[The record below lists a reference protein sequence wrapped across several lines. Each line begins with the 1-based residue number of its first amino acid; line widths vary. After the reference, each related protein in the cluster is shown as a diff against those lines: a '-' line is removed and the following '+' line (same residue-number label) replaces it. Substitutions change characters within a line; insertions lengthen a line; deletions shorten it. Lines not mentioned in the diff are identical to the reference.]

1 MKDGGK
7 NMKKILVNILCGI
20 SLIGLAACS
29 ATNVPA
35 LKEESLTLEY
45 GQDPYTDIQLKS
57 LLENYDSIKSEY
69 QFSLSLLSN
78 EDEKIDADSITEEQP
93 LAVGKYKLEI
103 DYADDKEPL
112 QLSVEVKDTVA
123 PEFKDFKDNVS
134 IDYGYSKDLAD
145 LFSATDLADVTISVD
160 GEINT
165 KKAGD
170 YKVKVIAEDANGN
183 KTEKDCTITVKSKP
197 KEESTTT
204 SNSNSS
210 SSGSTNSSS
219 TSSGNVSSNTNKKP
233 SSSNGNQSSSSS
245 SNSGSSSGSGSN
257 KPACTVPSNQYD
269 NSGMMFTTKEEAHAW
284 AKSYIKDNEENGPD
298 NIVSYSV
305 GPVVDTCDNIVGY
318 TVGFNYEGQAPDWDF

>member
-145 LFSATDLADVTISVD
+145 LFSATDLADVTISID
-160 GEINT
+160 GDVNT

-170 YKVKVIAEDANGN
+170 YEIKVIAEDANGN
-183 KTEKDCTITVKSKP
+183 KTEKDCTITVKPKP
-197 KEESTTT
+197 KEESDT
-204 SNSNSS
+204 SS
-210 SSGSTNSSS
+210 SSSSSVATNSSS
-219 TSSGNVSSNTNKKP
+219 TSSGSASSSANKKP
-233 SSSNGNQSSSSS
+233 STSNGNQSSSSS
-245 SNSGSSSGSGSN
+245 SSNSGSSGSSSN
-257 KPACTVPSNQYD
+257 KPACTVPSNQYG
-269 NSGMMFTTKEEAHAW
+269 NSGMKFSTKEEAHAW
-284 AKSYIKDNEENGPD
+284 ATAYIENDDKNGAGNITSYT
-298 NIVSYSV
+298 VLTV
-305 GPVVDTCDNIVGY
+305 ADTCDNIVGY
-318 TVGFNYEGQAPDWDF
+318 GVHFNYEGQAPDWDF

>member
-1 MKDGGK
+1 
-7 NMKKILVNILCGI
+7 MKKLLTIFICGAI
-20 SLIGLAACS
+20 SLGIMGCS
-29 ATNVPA
+29 NATTVE
-35 LKEESLTLEY
+35 LKEKSLTLEY

-134 IDYGYSKDLAD
+134 IDYGYEKDLSS
-145 LFSATDLADVTISVD
+145 LFDATDLAEVKISIDGDVNV
-160 GEINT
+160 

-170 YKVKVIAEDANGN
+170 YKVKVIAEDASGN
-183 KTEKDCTITVKSKP
+183 KTEKECTISVKAKP
-197 KEESTTT
+197 KEETT

-219 TSSGNVSSNTNKKP
+219 TSSGNATSNTNKKP
-233 SSSNGNQSSSSS
+233 SSSNGNQSSSSSS

-257 KPACTVPSNQYD
+257 KPACTVPSNQ
-269 NSGMMFTTKEEAHAW
+269 
-284 AKSYIKDNEENGPD
+284 
-298 NIVSYSV
+298 
-305 GPVVDTCDNIVGY
+305 
-318 TVGFNYEGQAPDWDF
+318 